1 MDDLRLKNTQLT
13 EAINKSADDLNLCK
27 NEKIELISN
36 LKIAQESAILLQKE
50 LDTL

>member
-1 MDDLRLKNTQLT
+1 MK
-13 EAINKSADDLNLCK
+13 KSTDELNLCK